1 MKHLH
6 CKIRPDTW
14 GTEGPH
20 GTIDGMKLTPLR
32 LGHAYSV
39 EARFTSKGGVVK
51 VQLGDEHLPKGK
63 RVFVAERQVEYIENT
78 LK

>member
-20 GTIDGMKLTPLR
+20 GTIDGMRITPLK
-32 LGHAYSV
+32 LNHAYSV
-39 EARFTSKGGVVK
+39 EGRRRYSNGAVK
-51 VQLGDEHLPKGK
+51 VQLGDEHLPKNQA
-63 RVFVAERQVEYIENT
+63 VYVSETQVEYLTNT
-78 LK
+78 K